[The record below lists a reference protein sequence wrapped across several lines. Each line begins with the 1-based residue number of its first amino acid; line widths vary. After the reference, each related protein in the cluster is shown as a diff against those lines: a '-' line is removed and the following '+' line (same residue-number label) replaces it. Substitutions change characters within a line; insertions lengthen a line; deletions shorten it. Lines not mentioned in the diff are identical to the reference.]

1 MTENE
6 SKQSS
11 PVDMVAAQDEYRT
24 HVWDICLWPRQW
36 LTCNPDLSLSWQSV
50 ELNSNQR
57 SEVPQYAGIYS
68 LVIQPGIAG
77 HPACS
82 YLMYLGKTRNLR
94 KRFIDYLNVERHK
107 RPKIVRLLEKYRGYI
122 QFFYSGIDERKL
134 DKMEE
139 QLINAFVPHCNSRF
153 TGEINKIVGA
163 F

>member
-6 SKQSS
+6 SRQSS

-36 LTCNPDLSLSWQSV
+36 LTCNLDLSLSWQSV

-57 SEVPQYAGIYS
+57 SEVPQYSGVYS

-82 YLMYLGKTRNLR
+82 YLMYLGKAKDLR
-94 KRFIDYLNVERHK
+94 QRFIDYLNVERHK
-107 RPKIVRLLEKYRGYI
+107 RPKIVQNNSGKFEKGVRRDTE
-122 QFFYSGIDERKL
+122 SGIE
-134 DKMEE
+134 
-139 QLINAFVPHCNSRF
+139 
-153 TGEINKIVGA
+153 
-163 F
+163 